1 MIFNY
6 ICLSVHT
13 WDAWVCLGMC
23 VEVRGPQF
31 SPFMLWILGGA
42 NSGFQVWHKFLLPTE
57 PFCQLLKC
65 FNLFFINYFIHLHSK
80 YWPPSWSYLPE
91 FFTPSHPLSLW
102 EGAHPTPLASPF
114 PGASRLYRIRLILSH
129 WGQTRHSSSTYVPGA
144 SEQQCISFGWW
155 LSLWELPGVQVSWH
169 CCSSYGVVIPFSS
182 FKPSPNSSIGL
193 LDLSAMVGCEYLH
206 LFSQLLVEPLRG
218 QPC

>member
-102 EGAHPTPLASPF
+102 EGAHPTLWHPPSLGHHVSTELGSSSPTEARQGIPLLHMCQGHQNSSVFPLAGGLVFGSSQ
-114 PGASRLYRIRLILSH
+114 GSRLVDTVVLPMGLS
-129 WGQTRHSSSTYVPGA
+129 S
-144 SEQQCISFGWW
+144 
-155 LSLWELPGVQVSWH
+155 
-169 CCSSYGVVIPFSS
+169 
-182 FKPSPNSSIGL
+182 
-193 LDLSAMVGCEYLH
+193 LSAPSSL
-206 LFSQLLVEPLRG
+206 PLTL
-218 QPC
+218 P

>member
-1 MIFNY
+1 MRVWIIFSKLEMIFNY

-80 YWPPSWSYLPE
+80 YCSPFLVLPPQILHPIPLFFASERVFLYLS
-91 FFTPSHPLSLW
+91 THSHLSL
-102 EGAHPTPLASPF
+102 LASPF
-114 PGASRLYRIRLILSH
+114 PGALSFYRIKFILFPEARQDS
-129 WGQTRHSSSTYVPGA
+129 P
-144 SEQQCISFGWW
+144 
-155 LSLWELPGVQVSWH
+155 LLPMYQDPQRRP
-169 CCSSYGVVIPFSS
+169 C
-182 FKPSPNSSIGL
+182 
-193 LDLSAMVGCEYLH
+193 M
-206 LFSQLLVEPLRG
+206 LFH
-218 QPC
+218 